1 MMLSQAFKLLE
12 PEAEKTAAAAPPPP
26 ALGSSSGEGSPS
38 EVAAAGLRRALKEAT
53 AEAEAPTKTAAQA
66 SPLDQLTKLAA
77 SVVEDEHAAT
87 MKEAQ
92 LYGAAVCD
100 GFMARLAQYDEA
112 AQKHAATLPPVKVA
126 AAVPATSAA
135 DDFEKFAS
143 DNPEIVREAHDLGYE
158 QTKSDLNKLAEAAW
172 LYGHNGTVQWIH
184 KTASDAFVAGFTDTA
199 RLIEAAR

>member
-1 MMLSQAFKLLE
+1 MMLSQAFTLLQ
-12 PEAEKTAAAAPPPP
+12 PAAEKTAAAAPSPPP
-26 ALGSSSGEGSPS
+26 PGEGSPS
-38 EVAAAGLRRALKEAT
+38 DIAAAGLRRALKEAT
-53 AEAEAPTKTAAQA
+53 AEIEAPTKTAAQA

-87 MKEAQ
+87 IKEAQ

-112 AQKHAATLPPVKVA
+112 AQKQAATLPSTKVA
-126 AAVPATSAA
+126 STAPT

-143 DNPEIVREAHDLGYE
+143 ANPEIVREAHDLGYE
-158 QTKSDLNKLAEAAW
+158 QTKADLYKLAEAAW

-184 KTASDAFVAGFTDTA
+184 KTASDAFIAGFADTA
-199 RLIEAAR
+199 RLIEAVR

>member
-1 MMLSQAFKLLE
+1 MMLSQAFTLLQ
-12 PEAEKTAAAAPPPP
+12 PEAEKTAAAAPSPQPP
-26 ALGSSSGEGSPS
+26 SGDGSPS
-38 EVAAAGLRRALKEAT
+38 DIAAAGLRRALKEAT
-53 AEAEAPTKTAAQA
+53 AEIETPTKTAAQA

-87 MKEAQ
+87 IKEAQ

-112 AQKHAATLPPVKVA
+112 AQKQAAALPPTKVA
-126 AAVPATSAA
+126 SAAPA

-143 DNPEIVREAHDLGYE
+143 ANPEIVREAHDLGYE
-158 QTKSDLNKLAEAAW
+158 QTKVDLHKLAEAAW

-184 KTASDAFVAGFTDTA
+184 KTASDAFVAGFADTA
-199 RLIEAAR
+199 RLIEAVR

>member
-12 PEAEKTAAAAPPPP
+12 PEAEKTAAVASPPP
-26 ALGSSSGEGSPS
+26 ASSGEGSPS
-38 EVAAAGLRRALKEAT
+38 DVAAAGLRRALKEAT
-53 AEAEAPTKTAAQA
+53 AEVEASTKTAAQA

-112 AQKHAATLPPVKVA
+112 AQKHAGAISPTKTASPVTTVPVA
-126 AAVPATSAA
+126 V

-143 DNPEIVREAHDLGYE
+143 SNPEIVREAHDLGYE
-158 QTKSDLNKLAEAAW
+158 QTKADLHKLAEAAW

-184 KTASDAFVAGFTDTA
+184 KTASDAFVAGFADTA

>member
-1 MMLSQAFKLLE
+1 MMLSQAYKLLE

-26 ALGSSSGEGSPS
+26 VLGSSSGDGSPS
-38 EVAAAGLRRALKEAT
+38 DVAAAGLRRALKEAT
-53 AEAEAPTKTAAQA
+53 AEVEVSTKTAAQA

-100 GFMARLAQYDEA
+100 GFMARLSQYDEA
-112 AQKHAATLPPVKVA
+112 AQKHAAALPPTKIASVV
-126 AAVPATSAA
+126 SAA

-143 DNPEIVREAHDLGYE
+143 DNPEIVREAHNLGYE

-184 KTASDAFVAGFTDTA
+184 KTASDAFVAGFADTA